1 MPPAYSKPVLKEEMV
16 ITLELLA
23 QYLKAANLLTAIPAW
38 PYDGSH
44 YSMHP
49 PPALHPA
56 ENRLCGVPGLAAC
69 LQDWAIP
76 MRGRTLHKLEH
87 AWAARRAAAQ
97 HGARLL
103 RLPNRDL
110 RPAGSSV
117 RVSKAVSRR
126 RPIPYASVIERMPR
140 GGRRRGIGV
149 RLLGCQSR
157 RFCDCALGPTRHS
170 ESRSL
175 SPVST
180 FGWCAYDISCNV
192 AARGNTR
199 ELIMVSPVIC
209 YP

>member
-1 MPPAYSKPVLKEEMV
+1 MTGP
-16 ITLELLA
+16 I
-23 QYLKAANLLTAIPAW
+23 IPC
-38 PYDGSH
+38 Y
-44 YSMHP
+44 P

-56 ENRLCGVPGLAAC
+56 ENRLFGVPGLAAC

-76 MRGRTLHKLEH
+76 MRGRTLHMLEH
-87 AWAARRAAAQ
+87 AWAAWRAVAQ
-97 HGARLL
+97 HGRAPAAAAKSRFL
-103 RLPNRDL
+103 RRYAKIAICGQPC
-110 RPAGSSV
+110 SSL

-180 FGWCAYDISCNV
+180 LGWCAYMTSR
-192 AARGNTR
+192 A
-199 ELIMVSPVIC
+199 M
-209 YP
+209 